1 MKRFSFFFVAAFLMV
16 ACSPDTP
23 IVNPDPVEPDEAK
36 VIFVSFPEN
45 ENPGVGNYANAVIG
59 NGYAYI
65 TVPEGVSLKALTA
78 RITVSKG
85 AKCYLDGQP
94 FTGTTA
100 LDFTRPVALKVE
112 SKTGK
117 KTTNLYILVKN
128 GEYDIDKKAY
138 DFMIKY
144 EIPGVSV
151 SVMKGEEICYAS
163 GYGLANVEAQEKVT
177 PDHLFRLAS
186 ITKTFTS
193 VCAMKLI
200 EDGKMSLDDKVFGT
214 GGILDTAFPGV
225 TGLAAD
231 IRVRNLLQHN
241 NGISTSP
248 DLAFSGSNIDNL
260 IKTATQSMVAA
271 PGTKFS
277 YSNIGF
283 MILGKVIET
292 VSGKDYETFLKED
305 VLKPMGITDIHV
317 GGDKAHRRTNECIYY
332 SQDGKNGYGNN
343 LPVIKALGGLIAST
357 NQLMTWLAHLD
368 GLDGV
373 PDFLKPETL
382 KAMYT
387 TVASTNSQR
396 ALGWS
401 VNHSTLFPGGH
412 FHSGNLAG
420 TATYYM
426 GGANYSGTVM
436 SCAVLCNSRNYDSG
450 FDTALVLLD
459 NDFVQYFKK

>member
-1 MKRFSFFFVAAFLMV
+1 MKRHLFFLIAAFLVV
-16 ACSPDTP
+16 AC
-23 IVNPDPVEPDEAK
+23 NPGNAPVATEPVQTDEAY
-36 VIFVSFPEN
+36 VNYIAFRDAD
-45 ENPGVGNYANAVIG
+45 NPGVGNYASAVMG

-65 TVPEGVSLKALTA
+65 TVPDGIDLNGLKVAINVSE
-78 RITVSKG
+78 G
-85 AKCYLDGQP
+85 AKCFLNGQAVN
-94 FTGTTA
+94 GVVA
-100 LDFTRPVALKVE
+100 VDFTKPVAFKVE
-112 SKTGK
+112 SRSGQKS
-117 KTTNLYILVKN
+117 NSMYIVVKN
-128 GEYDIDKKAY
+128 GKYDIDKKAY

-144 EIPGVSV
+144 KIPGVSV
-151 SVMKGEEICYAS
+151 SVMKNEKICYAS
-163 GYGLANVEAQEKVT
+163 GYGLANVELQEKVT

-214 GGILDTAFPGV
+214 GGILDAQFPGV
-225 TGLAAD
+225 TGLATD
-231 IRVRNLLQHN
+231 IKVRNLLQHN

-260 IKTATQSMVAA
+260 IKTATQSMTSA
-271 PGTKFS
+271 PGTKYA

-283 MILGKVIET
+283 MILGKVIEV
-292 VSGKDYETFLKED
+292 VSGKEYEKFLKED
-305 VLKPMGITDIHV
+305 VLAPMGITDIHV
-317 GGDKAHRRTNECIYY
+317 GGDKSKRRSNECIYY

-368 GLDGV
+368 GLDEV

-382 KAMYT
+382 KTMYT
-387 TVASTNSQR
+387 TIASTNSQR

-401 VNHSTLFPGGH
+401 VNHSSLFPGGH

-459 NDFVQYFKK
+459 NDFVQYFK